1 MKYNYKYNGLAE
13 KIKEILQKNF
23 PKNKDL
29 TDVKSALLDDDD
41 FINEL
46 TDAIKDDF
54 SIDDMANMFTKD
66 EICSLID
73 SDDLYYYF
81 DSDEMLDAISD
92 DTIMRYLE
100 NEGYIGFETQDDWMP
115 IDHIMK
121 ACSDI
126 SPRTVN
132 GREQLFITLQGTY
145 TLISRK
151 MKRASHML
159 RS

>member
-1 MKYNYKYNGLAE
+1 MKCNYKYKGLAE

-81 DSDEMLDAISD
+81 DSNVILDAISD
-92 DTIMRYLE
+92 DTIIRYLE
-100 NEGYIGFETQDDWMP
+100 HNGYESELQDDWMP
-115 IDHIMK
+115 IDHIIK
-121 ACSDI
+121 DCQDI
-126 SPRTVN
+126 SPRTAKTA
-132 GREQLFITLQGTY
+132 ED
-145 TLISRK
+145 
-151 MKRASHML
+151 MKKIVCDEIDKQDTGDVVI
-159 RS
+159 

>member
-1 MKYNYKYNGLAE
+1 MKYDYKYKGLAE
-13 KIKEILQKNF
+13 KIKEILQENF
-23 PKNKDL
+23 PRNKDIM
-29 TDVKSALLDDDD
+29 DIKSALLDNDD

-73 SDDLYYYF
+73 SDDLYYHF
-81 DSDEMLDAISD
+81 DSDEMLDAVSNN
-92 DTIMRYLE
+92 TIIRYLE

-121 ACSDI
+121 ACNDI
-126 SPRTVN
+126 SPRTVKTA
-132 GREQLFITLQGTY
+132 ED
-145 TLISRK
+145 
-151 MKRASHML
+151 MKRIVCDEIDKQDTGNIFI
-159 RS
+159 

>member
-1 MKYNYKYNGLAE
+1 MKYNYKYKGLAE

-81 DSDEMLDAISD
+81 DSDEMLDAVSNN
-92 DTIMRYLE
+92 TIIRYLE

-115 IDHIMK
+115 IDHIIK
-121 ACSDI
+121 ACQDI
-126 SPRTVN
+126 SPRTVKTA
-132 GREQLFITLQGTY
+132 ED
-145 TLISRK
+145 
-151 MKRASHML
+151 MKKIVCDEIDKQDTGDVVI
-159 RS
+159 

>member
-1 MKYNYKYNGLAE
+1 MKYHYKYKSLAE
-13 KIKEILQKNF
+13 KIKEILQENF

-29 TDVKSALLDDDD
+29 TDIKSALFDDDD
-41 FINEL
+41 FIYKL

-81 DSDEMLDAISD
+81 DSDEMLDAVSNN
-92 DTIMRYLE
+92 TIIRYLE

-126 SPRTVN
+126 SPRTVKTA
-132 GREQLFITLQGTY
+132 ED
-145 TLISRK
+145 
-151 MKRASHML
+151 MKRIVCDEIDKQDTGNVFI
-159 RS
+159 

>member
-1 MKYNYKYNGLAE
+1 MKCNYKYKGLAE

-23 PKNKDL
+23 QKNKDL

-92 DTIMRYLE
+92 DTIIRYLE
-100 NEGYIGFETQDDWMP
+100 HNGYECELQGDWKP
-115 IDHIMK
+115 IDYIMK

-126 SPRTVN
+126 SPRTAKTA
-132 GREQLFITLQGTY
+132 ED
-145 TLISRK
+145 
-151 MKRASHML
+151 MKKIVCDEIDKQDTGNVVI
-159 RS
+159 

>member
-1 MKYNYKYNGLAE
+1 MKYHYKYKSLAE
-13 KIKEILQKNF
+13 KIKEILQENF

-29 TDVKSALLDDDD
+29 TDIKSALFDDDD
-41 FINEL
+41 FIYKL

-73 SDDLYYYF
+73 SDDLYYHF
-81 DSDEMLDAISD
+81 DSDEMLDAVSNN
-92 DTIMRYLE
+92 TIIRYLE

-126 SPRTVN
+126 SPRTVKTA
-132 GREQLFITLQGTY
+132 ED
-145 TLISRK
+145 
-151 MKRASHML
+151 MKRIVCDEIDKQDTGNVFI
-159 RS
+159 

>member
-1 MKYNYKYNGLAE
+1 MKYNYKYKGLAE

-46 TDAIKDDF
+46 TEAIKDDF

-73 SDDLYYYF
+73 SDDLYYHF
-81 DSDEMLDAISD
+81 DSDEMLDAVSNN
-92 DTIMRYLE
+92 TIIRYLE

-115 IDHIMK
+115 IDYIIK
-121 ACSDI
+121 ACQDI
-126 SPRTVN
+126 SPRTAKTA
-132 GREQLFITLQGTY
+132 ED
-145 TLISRK
+145 
-151 MKRASHML
+151 MKKIVCDEIDKQDTGDVVI
-159 RS
+159 

>member
-1 MKYNYKYNGLAE
+1 MKYDYKYKGLAE
-13 KIKEILQKNF
+13 KIKEILQENF
-23 PKNKDL
+23 PKNKGI
-29 TDVKSALLDDDD
+29 TDIKSALLDDDD

-73 SDDLYYYF
+73 SDDLYYHF
-81 DSDEMLDAISD
+81 DSDEMLDAVSNN
-92 DTIMRYLE
+92 TIIRYLE

-126 SPRTVN
+126 SPRTVKTAEDMKMIICDEIDKQDTGN
-132 GREQLFITLQGTY
+132 VFI
-145 TLISRK
+145 
-151 MKRASHML
+151 
-159 RS
+159 

>member
-1 MKYNYKYNGLAE
+1 MKYDYKYKGLAE

-81 DSDEMLDAISD
+81 DSDEMLDAVSNN
-92 DTIMRYLE
+92 TIIRYLE
-100 NEGYIGFETQDDWMP
+100 NEGYIGFETKDDWVP
-115 IDHIMK
+115 TDHIMQ
-121 ACSDI
+121 A
-126 SPRTVN
+126 
-132 GREQLFITLQGTY
+132 
-145 TLISRK
+145 
-151 MKRASHML
+151 
-159 RS
+159 